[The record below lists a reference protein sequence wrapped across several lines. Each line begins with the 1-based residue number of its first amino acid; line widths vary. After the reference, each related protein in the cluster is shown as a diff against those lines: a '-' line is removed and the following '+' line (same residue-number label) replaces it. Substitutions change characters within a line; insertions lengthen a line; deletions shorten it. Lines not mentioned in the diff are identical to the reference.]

1 MISPTLTT
9 NPAPYTV
16 NIIPEIDAIDATTWN
31 ALTDGTPFIQ
41 HAFLSA
47 LAQSKSIGE
56 GTGWTSYVIA
66 ITDATSQLV
75 GAMPVYLKTHSYGE
89 YRMLCHI
96 V

>member
-1 MISPTLTT
+1 MTSPTTVT
-9 NPAPYTV
+9 APYSIQLVTDIDV
-16 NIIPEIDAIDATTWN
+16 IDAHAWN
-31 ALTDGTPFIQ
+31 ALTDGTPFSQ

-47 LAQSKSIGE
+47 LTQSKSVDE
-56 GTGWTSYVIA
+56 GTGWTSYFII
-66 ITDATSQLV
+66 ITDASSQLV